1 MSAAPADIW
10 HSWDVSPGQA
20 IRIQEELRARVVM
33 TNGFQKLTLIGGADV
48 AFSKR
53 YNRVFAA
60 AAVFDHDTMSLV
72 EEAYAEAPARFPYIP
87 GLLTFREG
95 PVVLKAFRRL
105 RKRPDV
111 ILFDGQGIAHPR
123 RLGLA
128 THMGLLL
135 NIPTVGCAKKP
146 LRVQFTPPSL
156 KRGSATKMM
165 AGEEQVGVVL
175 RTRDGVK
182 PLYVSPGHL
191 VDLATS
197 VRIVLNAGRG
207 YRLPEPTR
215 IAHILVS
222 RLRKK
227 KES

>member
-1 MSAAPADIW
+1 VSKVASDIRHPW
-10 HSWDVSPGQA
+10 EVSPRQA
-20 IRIQEELRARVVM
+20 IQIQEELSTRVVM
-33 TNGFQKLTLIGGADV
+33 ANGFRELTLIGGADV
-48 AFSKR
+48 AFSKKN
-53 YNRVFAA
+53 NRVYAA
-60 AAVFDHDTMSLV
+60 VAVFDYDTMSLV
-72 EEAYAEAPARFPYIP
+72 EEAHAEAPAHFPYIP

-95 PVVLKAFRRL
+95 PVVLEAFRRV
-105 RKRPDV
+105 RARPDL

-146 LRVQFTPPSL
+146 LRVQFEPPGL
-156 KRGSATKMM
+156 KRGSATRMM
-165 AGEEQVGVVL
+165 AGGEQVGVVL

-182 PLYVSPGHL
+182 PLYISPGHL

-197 VRIVLNAGRG
+197 VQVVLAAGRG

-215 IAHILVS
+215 IAHIFVS
-222 RLRKK
+222 KLRKR